1 MRRDTPAQQYD
12 ITVIGGGLV
21 GASFA
26 LLLQRMMPAPLRVLV
41 IEAADHPQDPGGQ
54 LKPADDFDVR
64 TTALS
69 HGSCVIYQQ
78 AGLWQDLAPWV
89 TGIDRIHVSD
99 KGRLGAVSMDA
110 AAQSVPALGHVLENR
125 HLGAVLTGALQESPD
140 IDLLCPARVSTIT
153 PDAQGMRLQLV
164 HAAEKPAGTTTQI
177 TSGLVVLADGGKSDI
192 CQQLGIERQ
201 HTAYDQQ
208 ALIANVAFSAA
219 HRHVAYER
227 FTRTGPMAILPL
239 PDMNGEHRGAL
250 IWTLPQND
258 AVRLAATPDEEFLF
272 QLQQHFGYRLGRFLR
287 IGRRSCFP
295 LALSVA
301 KEQVRPGLVLL
312 GNVAHTLHPV
322 AGQGLN
328 LALRDARALAEHL
341 RAAVARGQA
350 PGDAGLLHDY
360 VNSQQTDQQTTI
372 AFSHHVIDLFA
383 DDNLLKVWARKLAL
397 FSVDLMPAVSRHF
410 TRQAMGMADR
420 RSARLNQ

>member
-1 MRRDTPAQQYD
+1 MRRDTPAQHYD

-41 IEAADHPQDPGGQ
+41 IEAADHPQDVSGQ

-89 TGIDRIHVSD
+89 TDIARIHVSD
-99 KGRLGAVSMDA
+99 KGRLGSVSMDA

-125 HLGAVLTGALQESPD
+125 HLGAVLTGALQQSAD
-140 IDLLCPARVSTIT
+140 IDLLCPARVNTIS

-164 HAAEKPAGTTTQI
+164 HGEERTTQI
-177 TSGLVVLADGGKSDI
+177 TSALVVLADGGKSDI

-201 HTAYDQQ
+201 HTAYRQQ
-208 ALIANVAFSAA
+208 AVIANVAFSAA

-227 FTRTGPMAILPL
+227 FTGTGPMAILPL
-239 PDMNGEHRGAL
+239 PDLKGEHRGAL
-250 IWTLPQND
+250 IWTLPEND
-258 AVRLAATPDEEFLF
+258 AVRLAAMPDEEFLF
-272 QLQQHFGYRLGRFLR
+272 QLQQYFGYRLGRFLR
-287 IGRRSCFP
+287 VGRRSCFP

-341 RAAVARGQA
+341 RSATARGQA
-350 PGDAGLLHDY
+350 AGEAGLLHDY
-360 VNSQQTDQQTTI
+360 VNSQQSDQHTTI

-383 DDNLLKVWARKLAL
+383 DDNLLKVWARKLGL

-420 RSARLNQ
+420 RSARLDQ